1 MEPALRLSWKER
13 SRLGKPQVYGPGSD
27 NSHDRVVKTAP
38 KVRWQWWQKR
48 FITEDSLS
56 AKDAMFLITLPG
68 RYHRLIPALRGE
80 PTRREGCPESHSQK
94 EVEPERECTQLGS
107 GCWVPPAPF
116 RMEVKPTA
124 QWGKAGETLSYG
136 RDSLFWMAYFKETK
150 YTENGIGMVKSR
162 KTISPEMT
170 KTSEC
175 GQQHEKRRQG
185 EGGLAFF
192 RCLIKFV

>member
-1 MEPALRLSWKER
+1 MISASTDFLKQQSWLGGGGSLWEMIVKLWKGEMEPALRLSWKEC

-107 GCWVPPAPF
+107 GCWIPPAPF

-124 QWGKAGETLSYG
+124 QWGKAGETLSYS
-136 RDSLFWMAYFKETK
+136 RDSLFWMAYFKKKLNIQKME
-150 YTENGIGMVKSR
+150 
-162 KTISPEMT
+162 
-170 KTSEC
+170 
-175 GQQHEKRRQG
+175 
-185 EGGLAFF
+185 
-192 RCLIKFV
+192 